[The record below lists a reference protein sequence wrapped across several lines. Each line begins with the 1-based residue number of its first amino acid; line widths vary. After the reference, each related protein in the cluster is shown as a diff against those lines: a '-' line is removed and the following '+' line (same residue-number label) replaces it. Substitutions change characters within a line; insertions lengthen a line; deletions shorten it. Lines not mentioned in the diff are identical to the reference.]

1 MVRRRR
7 RSVLLL
13 LLALTVLSPLVL
25 YTRRLSA
32 ALNPNQRRDLPG
44 EIVNQGRGVKAS
56 KLNALP
62 LVNFVIALR
71 FFIFCLFFLG
81 EGDE

>member
-32 ALNPNQRRDLPG
+32 ALNPNRER
-44 EIVNQGRGVKAS
+44 I
-56 KLNALP
+56 
-62 LVNFVIALR
+62 
-71 FFIFCLFFLG
+71 FFFSCSFSFLSFSV
-81 EGDE
+81 